1 MRKVDSR
8 AEFEKAAIKQP
19 INLVLECSHGT

>member
-8 AEFEKAAIKQP
+8 AEIKKAAIKQP
-19 INLVLECSHGT
+19 INLVLECSYGP